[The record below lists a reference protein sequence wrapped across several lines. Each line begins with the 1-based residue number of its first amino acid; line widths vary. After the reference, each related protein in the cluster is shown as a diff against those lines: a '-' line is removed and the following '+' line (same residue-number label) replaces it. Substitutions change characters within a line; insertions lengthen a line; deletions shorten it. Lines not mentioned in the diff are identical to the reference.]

1 MARVMSRPK
10 LKIATA
16 MTLGR
21 ASNLFP
27 RWMNAHVESQH
38 GILSSRLV
46 LIWLP
51 SCFGELRMG
60 AVAHMLALTPRA
72 VTGQV
77 DA

>member
-1 MARVMSRPK
+1 
-10 LKIATA
+10 
-16 MTLGR
+16 
-21 ASNLFP
+21 
-27 RWMNAHVESQH
+27 MNAHVESQH